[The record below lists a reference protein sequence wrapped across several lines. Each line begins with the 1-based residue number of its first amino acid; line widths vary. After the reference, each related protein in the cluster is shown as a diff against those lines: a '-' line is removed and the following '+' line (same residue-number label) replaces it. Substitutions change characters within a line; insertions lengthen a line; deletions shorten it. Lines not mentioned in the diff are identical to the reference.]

1 MKANEII
8 GEGVLGGI
16 GKVLQKVGGKMVD
29 RSAASAEK
37 AAAKAAEKAAAKAAA
52 EPGILSKTANA
63 VTWPIRNPVKAGA
76 LGVAG
81 ATIQNKLADPSI
93 SWGKAVGQGAR
104 DVGNFLGD
112 IYSGATGDE
121 SPMKTVQR
129 QVDALPDPDNPDN
142 PDLEA
147 PGVQDDGDYVSKI
160 RQRSAERFDDWPS
173 QQNEDIKKKFAIT
186 EKEKTEKEDPLA
198 AIQRGIFGQES
209 GYGKAKTDK
218 PNYAGAVGQMQIM
231 PGTFDW
237 IKKLKLIPQDYDIK
251 NPKHNR
257 EAGNALIAHY
267 YKKYDGD
274 TAKVAA
280 AYYGGP
286 GAINKDGTINTHW
299 RDKKNPKAPTVGQYI
314 DQTLAKANLPASAA
328 TTALAGV
335 PRGSGAK
342 PSEPITK
349 AKIQKPHYI
358 PTGPSPEETLAQTD
372 RELAVRRD
380 AVQRIPTGPESDGV
394 SSKADKSPEQKK
406 NAAQQRISTGP
417 GPEETLAQTDRE
429 LAARRA
435 AAGAQKNN
443 AIPIPVPAQT
453 TGDPFRS
460 PEPSTK
466 PEEKPSTPIAS
477 NDTSKGD
484 SGWDKFINT
493 VTVGRVPP
501 EEKERIRIP
510 EAINK
515 ELQDILRLAGKR

>member
-16 GKVLQKVGGKMVD
+16 GKVLQKVGGKMID
-29 RSAASAEK
+29 RSAANAEK
-37 AAAKAAEKAAAKAAA
+37 AAAKSAAKAAA
-52 EPGILSKTANA
+52 EPGILGKAANA
-63 VTWPIRNPVKAGA
+63 VAWPIKNPVKAAA

-81 ATIQNKLADPSI
+81 STIQNKLTDPSM
-93 SWGKAVGQGAR
+93 SWGKAVGQGVKN
-104 DVGNFLGD
+104 VGDFLGD
-112 IYSGATGDE
+112 VYSGATGGE

-129 QVDALPDPDNPDN
+129 RVDALPNPDN
-142 PDLEA
+142 PEPET

-160 RQRSAERFDDWPS
+160 RQRSAERFDEWPP
-173 QQNEDIKKKFAIT
+173 QQNENIKKKFAIT

-209 GYGKAKTDK
+209 GYGKAKTNK

-237 IKKLKLIPQDYDIK
+237 IKKLKLIPQDYDIN

-267 YKKYDGD
+267 YKKYQGD
-274 TAKVAA
+274 PAKVAA

-299 RDKKNPKAPTVGQYI
+299 RDRKNSKAPTVGQYI
-314 DQTLAKANLPASAA
+314 DQTLAKANLPVAGATMAA
-328 TTALAGV
+328 VDIPKG
-335 PRGSGAK
+335 RGAK

-358 PTGPSPEETLAQTD
+358 STGPGHDEAIAQAD
-372 RELAVRRD
+372 IELAAKR
-380 AVQRIPTGPESDGV
+380 AAAQRIPTGPEPEGIS
-394 SSKADKSPEQKK
+394 ANTDKSPEQKK
-406 NAAQQRISTGP
+406 NATQLRVSSGP
-417 GPEETLAQTDRE
+417 GHDDAIAQADKE
-429 LAARRA
+429 LAAKRA
-435 AAGAQKNN
+435 AASQKSTGA
-443 AIPIPVPAQT
+443 ATPAQT
-453 TGDPFRS
+453 IGDPFRA
-460 PEPSTK
+460 PEPVNK
-466 PEEKPSTPIAS
+466 PEEKPTTPIATR
-477 NDTSKGD
+477 DTPKGD

-501 EEKERIRIP
+501 EEKERIRVP